1 MQKYIPYPLL
11 LYGHKFDFRV
21 YCLLVSVDP
30 VIAYYHDGF
39 LKLSVLKYDRKSK
52 VLGVHLANTELAKD
66 KFEEAKTPSGYMGM
80 NEPEL
85 RAF

>member
-1 MQKYIPYPLL
+1 
-11 LYGHKFDFRV
+11 
-21 YCLLVSVDP
+21 LVSVDP

-52 VLGVHLANTELAKD
+52 DKAVHLANTEMAKD
-66 KFEEAKTPSGYMGM
+66 KFDQARNSPGGYMGM